1 MKSTAPAD
9 LVSNLAAMTAK
20 YTVLSDKV
28 GEPGT
33 AYVPEEGINVA
44 ALLEGGFIAEVKQT
58 KHKNDTEE

>member
-1 MKSTAPAD
+1 
-9 LVSNLAAMTAK
+9 MTAK

-28 GEPGT
+28 GEPGS
-33 AYVPEEGINVA
+33 AYIPEEGINVA